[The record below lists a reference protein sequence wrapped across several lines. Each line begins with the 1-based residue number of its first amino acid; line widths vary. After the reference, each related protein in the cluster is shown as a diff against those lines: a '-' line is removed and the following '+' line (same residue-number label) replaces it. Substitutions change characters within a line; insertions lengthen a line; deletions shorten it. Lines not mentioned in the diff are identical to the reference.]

1 MENEDYLNLVTNQIE
16 LDKLLHSVKPEDKE
30 LAKELLNKKREII
43 EKNGFFADFQ
53 LKRIN
58 KKINKLKND
67 AWN

>member
-16 LDKLLHSVKPEDKE
+16 LDKLLHSVKTEDKE

-67 AWN
+67 A

>member
-16 LDKLLHSVKPEDKE
+16 LDKLLHS
-30 LAKELLNKKREII
+30 
-43 EKNGFFADFQ
+43 DFQ

-67 AWN
+67 A

>member
-67 AWN
+67 A

>member
-16 LDKLLHSVKPEDKE
+16 LDKLLHSVKPEDRE
-30 LAKELLNKKREII
+30 LAKELLNKKRKII

-67 AWN
+67 A